1 MVIGQPILKEIKN
14 RILPI
19 LAYSKNFGCSRS
31 TRKSIMKYLALGC
44 ILKNGIFG
52 MRGKKI
58 NSIFFSLS
66 LALIVIG
73 ISLAFTRVI
82 ELEMF
87 GLLMILIGSFG
98 FLFSAT
104 MYAYKRDISKGKDV
118 DLISYILLAISLV
131 ILRVLFR

>member
-1 MVIGQPILKEIKN
+1 
-14 RILPI
+14 
-19 LAYSKNFGCSRS
+19 
-31 TRKSIMKYLALGC
+31 MKYLALGC

-104 MYAYKRDISKGKDV
+104 LYAYKRDISKGKDV